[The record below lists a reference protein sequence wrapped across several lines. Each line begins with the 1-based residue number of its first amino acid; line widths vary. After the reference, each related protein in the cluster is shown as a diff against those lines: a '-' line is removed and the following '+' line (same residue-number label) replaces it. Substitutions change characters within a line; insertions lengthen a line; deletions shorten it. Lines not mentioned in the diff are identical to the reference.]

1 MDQTETLNDP
11 PVAGSL
17 LPIRTVSNLTG
28 VNPVTLRAW
37 ERRYGLIT
45 PMRTPKGHRLYSSA
59 EVETIRQV
67 LELLDQ
73 GISISQVKPLLGRA
87 MLVPEY
93 AERGDAGDV
102 WEVYRQKMLA
112 AVENFDESALNR
124 VYDDAMSLYTVDVVS
139 RQLTT
144 PVLRALGMLWQE
156 RGTGIAEEHF
166 FSVYLRSKLYT
177 RIHHLNHSADGPILL
192 LACLPGEYHDIGL
205 LLFALSALDFGYRLL
220 ILGVNTPLDQ
230 LPDILEKRPCAGIVL
245 SGASRPARGLL
256 DRDLPELVRKATVPV
271 FLGGITADKYRDR
284 IEACGAITMGESIGD
299 GLKCLNRHLRQPV

>member
-1 MDQTETLNDP
+1 MNRTELVNDP
-11 PVAGSL
+11 AVAGSL
-17 LPIRTVSNLTG
+17 LPIRTVSSLTG

-67 LELLDQ
+67 LELLDE

-87 MLVPEY
+87 MLVPKPVES
-93 AERGDAGDV
+93 DDVVDV
-102 WEVYRQKMLA
+102 WEAYRQKMLA

-139 RQLTT
+139 RQLTS
-144 PVLRALGMLWQE
+144 PVLRTLGKRWEE
-156 RGTGIAEEHF
+156 RGIGIAEEHF

-177 RIHHLNHSADGPILL
+177 RIHHLNHNADGPVLL
-192 LACLPGEYHDIGL
+192 LACLPGEYHEIGL

-220 ILGVNTPLDQ
+220 IIGVNTPLDQ
-230 LPDILEKRPCAGIVL
+230 LPGILEKRPCAGIVL
-245 SGASRPARGLL
+245 SSAFRPAPELL
-256 DRDLPELVRKATVPV
+256 DLDLPELVRNVTVPV
-271 FLGGITADKYRDR
+271 FVGGITADEYRDR
-284 IEACGAITMGESIGD
+284 IEACGAITMGGSIGD
-299 GLKCLNRHLRQPV
+299 GLKCLNRHLR